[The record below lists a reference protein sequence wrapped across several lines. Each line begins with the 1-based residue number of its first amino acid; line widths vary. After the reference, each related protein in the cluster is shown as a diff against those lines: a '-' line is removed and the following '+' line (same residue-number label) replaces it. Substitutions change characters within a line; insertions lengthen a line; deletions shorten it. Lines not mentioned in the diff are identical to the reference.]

1 MHYYLL
7 EDTLIQ
13 QKRIRNIIDTCRI
26 FDNPTAF
33 LAALM
38 ADEQPKTI
46 LLDLEIKTVSEA
58 GFNVAKAIRR
68 VDTLSPII
76 VVTTHSEMVATS
88 YEYHIGAIDFI
99 DKSLPEQQFVQRIES
114 ALQDAAKQYFNNNH
128 ETKQLEMVLLPTG
141 ENISLEDMIYIA
153 HNGAN
158 SHLLTIYCSQQTIQ
172 IRGTVKTLAEIHPK
186 LIRIHAAY
194 IINRDMIESLDTKA
208 HTVTLKHQV
217 TLPCSRKYLKMLKV
231 LLAI

>member
-7 EDTLIQ
+7 EDALIQ
-13 QKRIRNIIDTCRI
+13 QKRIRNIINTCRI

-46 LLDLEIKTVSEA
+46 LVDLEIKTVTDA

-114 ALQDAAKQYFNNNH
+114 ALQAAAKQYFNNN
-128 ETKQLEMVLLPTG
+128 ETKQSEMVLLPTG
-141 ENISLEDMIYIA
+141 ENIALEEMIYIA

-194 IINRDMIESLDTKA
+194 IVNRDMIKSLDTKA